1 MSYYL
6 RDSVTVQKEQGEEV
20 DYFIE
25 ALFDVDD
32 ESYALIRNDDETL
45 LMKIEEENGEQFLV
59 GVEKPDLSESILD
72 AYQIAVEANPA
83 DQPKE

>member
-1 MSYYL
+1 
-6 RDSVTVQKEQGEEV
+6 
-20 DYFIE
+20 
-25 ALFDVDD
+25 
-32 ESYALIRNDDETL
+32 
-45 LMKIEEENGEQFLV
+45 MKIEEENGEQFLV

>member
-20 DYFIE
+20 EYFIE